1 VAATIDPHSA
11 LVYVMVLVSAADA
24 EMTDAELRVMGDMVR
39 FLRVF
44 RGFDDERLP
53 QLAHECSV
61 LLQDPKGLDKALDAV
76 REALPARLRET
87 AYAVACDVAAADG
100 RVTQEELRLLEMIRH
115 ELEVDRLTAAAIER
129 GARAR
134 SAAL

>member
-1 VAATIDPHSA
+1 MAATIDPHSA